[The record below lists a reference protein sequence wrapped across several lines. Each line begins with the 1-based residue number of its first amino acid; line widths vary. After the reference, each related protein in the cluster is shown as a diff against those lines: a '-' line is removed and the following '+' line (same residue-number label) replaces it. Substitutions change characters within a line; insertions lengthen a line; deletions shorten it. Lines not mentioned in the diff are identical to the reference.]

1 MAKLSKRVKEISKK
15 VESGKLYNF
24 EEAVTILKLVSK
36 VKFNETVEIAV
47 NLGVNPKKSDQ
58 MVRGSAVLPNGLGKA
73 IRVAVFTQGDQAS
86 AAKEAGAD
94 LVGMEDLAETIKA
107 GEMNFDVVIATPD
120 AMRIVGQLGQVLGP
134 RGLMPNPKVGTVT
147 TNVAETVRNAKMG
160 QVRFRTDKG
169 GVVHSIIGKIDFDTI
184 GLKQNIEVLLA
195 GLRRLKPPSSKGV
208 YMKKIILSTTMGPGL
223 MIDGSSLKF

>member
-1 MAKLSKRVKEISKK
+1 MAKLSKRVKEISEK
-15 VESGKLYNF
+15 VEVGKLYDF
-24 EEAVTILKLVSK
+24 EEAVTLLKLVSK

-58 MVRGSAVLPNGLGKA
+58 MVRGSAVLPNGLGKEV
-73 IRVAVFTQGDQAS
+73 RVAVFTQGEQAS

-94 LVGMEDLAETIKA
+94 LVGMEDLADMIKA

-169 GVVHSIIGKIDFDTI
+169 GVVHSIIGKIDFDTT

-223 MIDGSSLKF
+223 MIDGSSLKI

>member
-1 MAKLSKRVKEISKK
+1 
-15 VESGKLYNF
+15 
-24 EEAVTILKLVSK
+24 
-36 VKFNETVEIAV
+36 
-47 NLGVNPKKSDQ
+47 
-58 MVRGSAVLPNGLGKA
+58 MVRGSAVLPNGLGKEV
-73 IRVAVFTQGDQAS
+73 RVAVFTQGEQAS

-94 LVGMEDLAETIKA
+94 LVGMEDLADMIKA

-169 GVVHSIIGKIDFDTI
+169 GVVHSIIGKIDFDTT

-195 GLRRLKPPSSKGV
+195 GLRRLKQTSSKGV

-223 MIDGSSLKF
+223 MIDGSSLKI

>member
-1 MAKLSKRVKEISKK
+1 MAKLSKRVKEISEK
-15 VESGKLYNF
+15 VEVGKLYDF
-24 EEAVTILKLVSK
+24 EEAVTLLKLVSK

-58 MVRGSAVLPNGLGKA
+58 MVRGSAVLPNGLGKEV
-73 IRVAVFTQGDQAS
+73 RVAVFTQGEQAS

-94 LVGMEDLAETIKA
+94 LVGMEDLADMIKA

-169 GVVHSIIGKIDFDTI
+169 GVVHSIIGKIDFDTT

-195 GLRRLKPPSSKGV
+195 GLRRLKQTSSKGV

-223 MIDGSSLKF
+223 MIDGSSLKI